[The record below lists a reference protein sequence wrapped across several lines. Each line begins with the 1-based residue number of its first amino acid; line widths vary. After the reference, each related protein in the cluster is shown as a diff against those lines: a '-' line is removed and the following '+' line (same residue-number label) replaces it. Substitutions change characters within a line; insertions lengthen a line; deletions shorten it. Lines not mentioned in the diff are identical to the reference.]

1 MLLTGR
7 VRRREGAD
15 RGNGSPGDHSRPFLL
30 GLPPGAPAAA
40 RFPLALGTNA
50 AWAVR
55 SEGPAAL
62 KPGHTFHTPGKHHRR
77 RFSAPSRRPPTRRP
91 FAWCLQLRALRPH
104 RPHQAGPQGSPQL
117 SCTLALPSLPFLL
130 LPSFVHQAPFSAPRE
145 RTMPLGW
152 GQGGFIYFQDCVL
165 LVCMCFRSSLM
176 PSNCCSE

>member
-30 GLPPGAPAAA
+30 GLPPGAPASA

-117 SCTLALPSLPFLL
+117 SCTLALPSLPAPPQLCASGSILGPQGKDDAPGVGAGWLHLFPGLCPSGLHVLSFISDAFKLL
-130 LPSFVHQAPFSAPRE
+130 F
-145 RTMPLGW
+145 
-152 GQGGFIYFQDCVL
+152 
-165 LVCMCFRSSLM
+165 
-176 PSNCCSE
+176 